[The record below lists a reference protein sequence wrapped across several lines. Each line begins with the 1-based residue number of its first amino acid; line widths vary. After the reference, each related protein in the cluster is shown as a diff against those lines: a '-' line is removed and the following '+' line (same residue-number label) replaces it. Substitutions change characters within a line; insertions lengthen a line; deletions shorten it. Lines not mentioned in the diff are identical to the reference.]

1 MFSNMDIYKKA
12 DLFATLF
19 TIGFMIAIMI
29 VIAIGVKVGS
39 FFIDKH
45 ERKMLIEEASIE
57 EKSVI
62 CKTQITRFE
71 TIATVKHNGHLY
83 DALLRDGIGKTLD
96 HSPSCTCKNKE

>member
-1 MFSNMDIYKKA
+1 MFPNMNIHKKA
-12 DLFATLF
+12 DLFATFFGL
-19 TIGFMIAIMI
+19 GFLIVMGIVI
-29 VIAIGVKVGS
+29 VIAIKVGS
-39 FFIDKH
+39 FYIDKH
-45 ERKMLIEEASIE
+45 EQKSLIEEASIE

-83 DALLRDGIGKTLD
+83 DALFRDGIGKTLD